1 MTPIPGPVTQPGAPP
16 QERRDTG
23 TPTRTGTATRR
34 RASPDA
40 LGLPARYGW
49 IGVIVAFLLLW
60 WLTTATG
67 TVDSPL
73 VPSPSRLLDAARE
86 VSRDG
91 RLWLDVRTTLGEL
104 AVSVGVFVVVGTVL
118 GVAMGSG
125 ERRFGVFNGPVATW
139 FAMPK
144 ITVLPVFV
152 LAFGLGFQQKVL
164 FGALY
169 GVFPLVMNTMTG
181 ARAVRTVHTQ
191 LFDAVGAG
199 PVFRTIRL
207 TIPSMLPYF
216 LTGLRIGYVY
226 AGIGVLLA
234 EMYVSTAGLGQAL
247 ISAAD
252 QPVLDQF
259 WVFVLASSALL
270 VVGAGIL
277 GIIEYR
283 LAKWR
288 V

>member
-1 MTPIPGPVTQPGAPP
+1 LA
-16 QERRDTG
+16 RRD
-23 TPTRTGTATRR
+23 
-34 RASPDA
+34 ASQDA
-40 LGLPARYGW
+40 LSKVTRYGW
-49 IGVIVAFLLLW
+49 LGVVASILLLW
-60 WLTTATG
+60 WLLTSSG
-67 TVDSPL
+67 VVDSPL
-73 VPSPSRLLDAARE
+73 VPSPSRLLHAAQE
-86 VSRDG
+86 VSEGG

-104 AVSVGVFVVVGTVL
+104 AAAVGIFVVVGTVL

-125 ERRFGVFNGPVATW
+125 ERRFGIFNGPVATW

-169 GVFPLVMNTMTG
+169 GLFPLVMNTMVG
-181 ARAVRTVHTQ
+181 ARAVRPVHSQ

-199 PVFRTIRL
+199 QVFRAARL
-207 TIPSMLPYF
+207 TIPSMIPYF

-247 ISAAD
+247 IGAAD

-259 WVFVLASSALL
+259 WVFVLASSAIL
-270 VVGAGIL
+270 VIGAGVL
-277 GIIEYR
+277 GLVEYR